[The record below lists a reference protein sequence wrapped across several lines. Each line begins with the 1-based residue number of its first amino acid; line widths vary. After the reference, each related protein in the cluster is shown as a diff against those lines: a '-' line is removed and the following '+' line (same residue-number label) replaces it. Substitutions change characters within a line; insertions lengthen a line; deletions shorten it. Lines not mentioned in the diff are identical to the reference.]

1 MYIPLTDNRTNETCM
16 AVTMDDASLEIEGG
30 KISTCP
36 QGLGLNDPCYAIFM
50 FHHYESPIPNVDE
63 AIRLL
68 NWYNAICETDSFD
81 LPSPGERMIG
91 QTFNVQCW
99 KDTRYYQCNNA
110 KYGHVYQAEIKDFHG
125 FGSDG
130 FFIDELGMYIDT
142 ALQAINHFII
152 A

>member
-1 MYIPLTDNRTNETCM
+1 MYVPLVENNTNEIFM
-16 AVTMDDASLEIEGG
+16 AVIMDDESLAIKKSQFRMEE
-30 KISTCP
+30 
-36 QGLGLNDPCYAIFM
+36 LGINDPCFAIFR
-50 FHHYESPIPNVDE
+50 FRHYEAPISNTDE

-99 KDTRYYQCNNA
+99 KDLKFEDTEMA
-110 KYGHVYQAEIKDFHG
+110 EFGHVYEAVIEEYYG
-125 FGSDG
+125 FGTDG
-130 FFIDELGMYIDT
+130 FVIPELNMTIDT
-142 ALQAINHFII
+142 ALLAINHFII